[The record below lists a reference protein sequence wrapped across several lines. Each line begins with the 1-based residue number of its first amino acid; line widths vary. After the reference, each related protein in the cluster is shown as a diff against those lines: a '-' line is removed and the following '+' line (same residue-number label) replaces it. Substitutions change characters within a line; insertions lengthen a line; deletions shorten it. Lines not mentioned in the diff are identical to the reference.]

1 MGRCLGIL
9 LRDRCD
15 LTICSRDA
23 EKAQAVAGRL
33 RLKASGIGECV
44 QGSDVIVAAV
54 PSESLPDLAR
64 EISAKLRPSSLFV
77 DVSSVKCGIV
87 EQVSG
92 ALPPSVEYVS
102 IHPLFASAR
111 VRPKNVILVG
121 VRTGRLGS
129 LFKLLLSSSGARVTE
144 ASAEDHDRAMAA
156 VQVLHHFAYLSMRD
170 AFSDMGCSVAGGGI
184 SAFETHTLRKTLG
197 VMRLIESN
205 LQTVSYIQRKNKYA
219 PSARRLLIEAA
230 ERLDRSY
237 SRPDGP
243 D

>member
-1 MGRCLGIL
+1 L
-9 LRDRCD
+9 LRGRCD
-15 LTICSRDA
+15 LTVCGRDA
-23 EKAQAVAGRL
+23 DKAQAVARRL
-33 RLKASGIGECV
+33 GLKASDIGGCV
-44 QGSDVIVAAV
+44 KGSDVVVAAI
-54 PSESLPDLAR
+54 PSESLPAFVRD
-64 EISAKLRPSSLFV
+64 ISAMLRPGSLFV

-92 ALPPSVEYVS
+92 ALPRSVEYVS

-111 VRPKNVILVG
+111 VRPKNIVLVG
-121 VRTGRLGS
+121 VRTSRLGP

-170 AFSDMGCSVAGGGI
+170 ALADMVCNVAEGDI

-219 PSARRLLIEAA
+219 SSARRLLIEAA

-237 SRPDGP
+237 NRPDGP
-243 D
+243 A